1 MFWLYFSSILVF
13 TLILIIVIFEL
24 TILGANAAI
33 PAHGRFPTSQILCI
47 NHRYYMIDCGEG
59 VQIQLA
65 RYKIKTTKIHA
76 IFISHLHGDH
86 YLGLMGLLN
95 TMNLGG
101 RTEPLHLHGPKGLQE
116 IVSIQLKYSYS
127 ILNYPLHF
135 IETNQEES
143 VFLFQDEKVTVHTIP
158 LLHRIP
164 CCGFLFRENE
174 KDRNLIKE
182 KIPIDLPVAGRIALK
197 KGENFEYNNQ
207 IFKNEDYTH
216 EPDKRRSYAFCSD
229 TIYLPSSPLIEII
242 QNVDLLY
249 HEATF
254 TQVHETRAAQTFH
267 STGEQAALI
276 AKEANVNQLIL
287 GHFSTRYYDLSPL
300 LEEAQAIFPNSVLAV
315 EGETFPVN
323 E

>member
-1 MFWLYFSSILVF
+1 MFTTNF
-13 TLILIIVIFEL
+13 IIVIFEL

-59 VQIQLA
+59 AQIQLF
-65 RYKIKTTKIHA
+65 RQKIKLNKIHA

-95 TMNLGG
+95 TMNLRR
-101 RTEPLHLHGPKGLQE
+101 RTEPLYLHAPKGLQE
-116 IVSIQLKYSYS
+116 IITLQLKYSYA
-127 ILNYPLHF
+127 ILNYPIIF

-143 VFLFQDEKVTVHTIP
+143 VFLFEDEKVTVHTIP

-164 CCGFLFRENE
+164 CCGFLFREKA
-174 KDRNLIKE
+174 KDKNLIKD
-182 KIPIDLPVAGRIALK
+182 KIPVDLSVAGRIALK
-197 KGENFEYNNQ
+197 KGEDFEHNNQ
-207 IFKNEDYTH
+207 ILKNEEYTH
-216 EPDKRRSYAFCSD
+216 APNKRRSYAFCSD

-242 QNVDLLY
+242 KEVDLLY

-254 TQVHETRAAQTFH
+254 TQVHEQRAAQTFH
-267 STGEQAALI
+267 STGQQAALI
-276 AKEANVNQLIL
+276 AKEANVEKLIL
-287 GHFSTRYYDLSPL
+287 GHFSTRYYDLSPV
-300 LEEAQAIFPNSVLAV
+300 LEEAQVIFPNSELAI
-315 EGETFPVN
+315 EGKTFSVN

>member
-1 MFWLYFSSILVF
+1 M
-13 TLILIIVIFEL
+13 IFEL

-33 PAHGRFPTSQILCI
+33 PAHGRFPTSQVLCI
-47 NHRYYMIDCGEG
+47 HHRYYMIDCGEG
-59 VQIQLA
+59 AQIQLF
-65 RYKIKTTKIHA
+65 RYKIKINKIHA

-95 TMNLGG
+95 TMNLRG
-101 RTEPLHLHGPKGLQE
+101 RTEPLYLHAPKGLKE
-116 IVSIQLKYSYS
+116 IISLQLKYSHS
-127 ILNYPLHF
+127 ILNYPLF
-135 IETNQEES
+135 FVETNQEEC
-143 VFLFQDEKVTVHTIP
+143 VFLFEDEKVTVHTIP

-164 CCGFLFRENE
+164 CCGFLFREKE

-182 KIPIDLPVAGRIALK
+182 KIPTDLPVAGRIALK
-197 KGENFEYNNQ
+197 KGENFAYNNQ
-207 IFKNEDYTH
+207 LLKNEDYTYS
-216 EPDKRRSYAFCSD
+216 PNKRRSYAFCSD
-229 TIYLPSSPLIEII
+229 TVYLPSLAELI

-254 TQVHETRAAQTFH
+254 THVHEERAAQTFH
-267 STGEQAALI
+267 STGAQAAKI
-276 AKEANVNQLIL
+276 AKEAQVEKLVL

-315 EGETFPVN
+315 EGETISIN

>member
-1 MFWLYFSSILVF
+1 M
-13 TLILIIVIFEL
+13 IFEL

-33 PAHGRFPTSQILCI
+33 PAHGRFPTSQVLCI
-47 NHRYYMIDCGEG
+47 HHRYYLIDCGEG
-59 VQIQLA
+59 VQIQLF
-65 RYKIKTTKIHA
+65 RYKIKINKIHA

-95 TMNLGG
+95 TMNLRG
-101 RTEPLHLHGPKGLQE
+101 RTEPLYLHAPKGLQE
-116 IVSIQLKYSYS
+116 IIILQLKYSYA

-135 IETNQEES
+135 VETNQEES
-143 VFLFQDEKVTVHTIP
+143 VFLFEDEKVTVHTIP

-164 CCGFLFRENE
+164 CCGFLFREKA
-174 KDRNLIKE
+174 KDKNLIKE
-182 KIPIDLPVAGRIALK
+182 KIPTDLPIAGRIALK

-207 IFKNEDYTH
+207 ILENEDYTY
-216 EPDKRRSYAFCSD
+216 PPNKRRSYAFCSD
-229 TIYLPSSPLIEII
+229 TVYLPSSPLIDII
-242 QNVDLLY
+242 QGVDLLY

-254 TQVHETRAAQTFH
+254 TKVHEKRAAQTFH

-276 AKEANVNQLIL
+276 AKEANVKQLIL
-287 GHFSTRYYDLSPL
+287 GHFSTRYYDLSPV
-300 LEEAQAIFPNSVLAV
+300 LEEAQEVFPNSALAI

>member
-1 MFWLYFSSILVF
+1 M
-13 TLILIIVIFEL
+13 IFEL

-33 PAHGRFPTSQILCI
+33 PTHGRFPTSQILCI

-59 VQIQLA
+59 TQIQLF
-65 RYKIKTTKIHA
+65 RYKIKINKIHA

-95 TMNLGG
+95 TMNLHG
-101 RTEPLHLHGPKGLQE
+101 RTEPLYLHAPKGLQE
-116 IVSIQLKYSYS
+116 IIILQLKYSHS
-127 ILNYPLHF
+127 ILSYPLYF

-143 VFLFQDEKVTVHTIP
+143 LFLFEDEKVTVHTIP

-164 CCGFLFRENE
+164 CCGFLFREKE
-174 KDRNLIKE
+174 KDKNLIKE
-182 KIPIDLPVAGRIALK
+182 KIPIDFPIAGRIALK

-207 IFKNEDYTH
+207 IFKNEDYTK
-216 EPDKRRSYAFCSD
+216 EPNKSRSYAFCSD
-229 TIYLPSSPLIEII
+229 TIYLPSLTKII

-254 TQVHETRAAQTFH
+254 TQVHENRAAQTFH
-267 STGEQAALI
+267 STGQQAALI
-276 AKEANVNQLIL
+276 AKEANVGKLLL

-300 LEEAQAIFPNSVLAV
+300 LEEAQAIFPNSDLAM
-315 EGETFPVN
+315 EGETFSVN